1 MSYNANGDLTK
12 ATLAYIPIVG
22 IILFII
28 EKEDNYV
35 RYHSM
40 QSILLNVAELVVGIV
55 LMILGAIFTPVP
67 TLYGYAL
74 YGGGWGFLAILGLIV
89 WLAWLALTIYCMIR
103 AYKGAWFKL
112 PIIGNIAMNIV
123 NK

>member
-22 IILFII
+22 IILFIV

-35 RYHSM
+35 RYHAM
-40 QSILLNVAELVVGIV
+40 QSILLNVVEVVVWIL
-55 LMILGAIFTPVP
+55 LMILNAIFWTPY
-67 TLYGYAL
+67 TITTYIY
-74 YGGGWGFLAILGLIV
+74 GGWGFLAILGLIV
-89 WLAWLALTIYCMIR
+89 WLAFLALTVYCMIR

-112 PIIGNIAMNIV
+112 PVIGNIATNIV